1 MLGPSYRILNAVNL
15 IEKQLELQ
23 KEILAADQQTLDKY
37 KLKFP
42 DKVLYINER
51 QTILNQRAES
61 LELLEDYIG
70 FVPGLLTEEQNR
82 QYHKGRQST
91 QQSNQRPEGYFYTER
106 EKEALRAQSIYEA
119 QQKYNF

>member
-1 MLGPSYRILNAVNL
+1 MLAPALRILNAVAL
-15 IEKQLELQ
+15 IEKQLDFQ
-23 KEILAADQQTLDKY
+23 KQILATDQQTLDNY
-37 KLKFP
+37 KAKFP
-42 DKVLYINER
+42 NKVLYINER

-70 FVPGLLTEEQNR
+70 FVPVLLTEEQNR
-82 QYHKGRQST
+82 QYVKGRKSLEQTNSK
-91 QQSNQRPEGYFYTER
+91 PAGYFYTNR

>member
-1 MLGPSYRILNAVNL
+1 MLGPGMRILNAVAL
-15 IEKQLELQ
+15 IEAQLEYQ
-23 KEILAADQQTLDKY
+23 KQILATDQQTLDKY

-51 QTILNQRAES
+51 QIILNQRAES

-70 FVPGLLTEEQNR
+70 FVPSLLTEEQNR
-82 QYHKGRQST
+82 QYHKGRKSLEQT
-91 QQSNQRPEGYFYTER
+91 NTKPAGYFYTDR

-119 QQKYNF
+119 QTKYNF